1 MSETPQKKLASPQE
15 RLELVL
21 LCLARQVPVKQ
32 LCREA
37 GISRELCY
45 RWLRAVREASLKAL
59 EFKKTGPKRLK
70 ADPSPLEV
78 LKLQDR
84 VKRLEKE
91 LAKAR
96 KERDRWQLMSEVAR
110 RIIRRN
116 AWGPIPKAGSKKN
129 GMRSQK
135 RGRSICVSGPLS
147 EPAASVPRYSPSAGE
162 SPGAPTGAGPL
173 GSSGERESAG

>member
-59 EFKKTGPKRLK
+59 EFKKTGPKRVK
-70 ADPSPLEV
+70 EESSPLEV
-78 LKLQDR
+78 LKLQER

-91 LAKAR
+91 LKGTR

-135 RGRSICVSGPLS
+135 RERSTCGSGPLNA
-147 EPAASVPRYSPSAGE
+147 PTASVPGSLYGAGTSA
-162 SPGAPTGAGPL
+162 GAPTGAGPL
-173 GSSGERESAG
+173 GSSGGGESAG